1 MKLKED
7 NNGFTL
13 IELIVVI
20 VIASIF
26 GTMMYQYVYTS
37 TTKSSAP
44 IFTVD
49 KSTKLHEIVENITSD
64 YLDNYTSGQDLTG
77 LQTSIGNIEGSDQN
91 NDYGAYRVIY
101 NRFIK
106 FVSNSEQKALI
117 ADSEYGEL
125 LKVTIESLSSGERLA
140 VLYYK
145 Q

>member
-1 MKLKED
+1 MKED

-37 TTKSSAP
+37 TTKSPAP
-44 IFTVD
+44 IFVLD
-49 KSTKLHEIVENITSD
+49 KSMELNEIVENITSD
-64 YLDNYTSGQDLTG
+64 YLDQYTTDLTG
-77 LQTSIGNIEGSDQN
+77 LQTSIGTTEGSDQN
-91 NDYGAYRVIY
+91 NDYGVYKVIH

-106 FVSNSEQKALI
+106 FISNSEQTALI
-117 ADSEYGEL
+117 DDPEYGEV
-125 LKVTIESLSSGERLA
+125 LKVTIESTFSGEKLT
-140 VLYYK
+140 VLYNK